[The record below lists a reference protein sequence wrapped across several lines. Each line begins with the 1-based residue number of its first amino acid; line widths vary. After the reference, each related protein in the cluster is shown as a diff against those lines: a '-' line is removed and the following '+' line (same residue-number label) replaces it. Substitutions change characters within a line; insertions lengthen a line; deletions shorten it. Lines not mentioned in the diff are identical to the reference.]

1 MNESQA
7 NKMIELLEE
16 LVQNTRNIESKID
29 YIDSSLSDIQS
40 NTLDLSELSR
50 IRSAIKDSESI
61 LKNIDDK
68 ILV

>member
-16 LVQNTRNIESKID
+16 LVQNTRNIESKLD
-29 YIDSSLSDIQS
+29 YIDSSLGDIQS

-50 IRSAIKDSESI
+50 IRSAISDSESI
-61 LKNIDDK
+61 LRNIDDK
-68 ILV
+68 ILS